1 MESADVP
8 IPPAAQPG
16 ASEPPTPALP
26 SQPPPPPSPPPLA
39 AAPIQS
45 SAVSGG
51 DQCASCGTL
60 LAVDQRYC
68 LQCGQRRGD
77 PRLPFMD
84 AVVLME
90 AVRQPRQAPP
100 PPPKKKRRDG
110 ISPNAALIT
119 GIGVL
124 LLALGI
130 GVLIGRS
137 GHSTVAS
144 APQTPQVI
152 TVGGGA
158 GGEEKATASKAKTTT
173 GGSGKV
179 PKSKKEK
186 AQALK
191 ESEKHPA
198 AEEVLKPAG
207 NVKLPPPKIQPGGK
221 CENGAAGCKHGEFT
235 GEFFGE

>member
-1 MESADVP
+1 MDQTA
-8 IPPAAQPG
+8 
-16 ASEPPTPALP
+16 PPT
-26 SQPPPPPSPPPLA
+26 SHPSPPPTQPA
-39 AAPIQS
+39 TPAGAAPIQT

-51 DQCASCGTL
+51 DQCAHCGAP

-84 AVVLME
+84 AVVLMD
-90 AVRQPRQAPP
+90 AVRRTEQGPP
-100 PPPKKKRRDG
+100 PPPPAKKQRGG

-124 LLALGI
+124 LLALGL

-137 GHSTVAS
+137 GNDSTTAS
-144 APQTPQVI
+144 APAAPQVI
-152 TVGGGA
+152 TVNEGGGSSGGAEA
-158 GGEEKATASKAKTTT
+158 GGGESKGPSTGSTKA
-173 GGSGKV
+173 

-186 AQALK
+186 AAKAKEAETQAG
-191 ESEKHPA
+191 
-198 AEEVLKPAG
+198 AEEVLKPSG
-207 NVKLPPPKIQPGGK
+207 DVKLPPAKVQPGGK
-221 CENGAAGCKHGEFT
+221 CESGAAGCKNGEFT